1 MKKIF
6 KFILT
11 SFPLVTASSMA
22 ISCGRNVD
30 TPEKIEQKQLFSS
43 SNSKEKIET
52 LWLETTLK
60 KINNIELNTDLLENS
75 DFVQKAFQ
83 AYSTY
88 VDFKNQSDSL
98 YMSKEVNKL
107 LSDGSLS
114 SSEINT
120 LNTLTLKYKSTPNI
134 EQFKILFKNEL
145 SNVKTQT
152 LKLLLVSSYFD
163 LWKEE
168 EIKKVANDLYT
179 KNKDNFDLKNY
190 LLIDYLVD
198 KKLVQLWEYS
208 DKNTS
213 DLFTSSYRIISNLND
228 YNNIALQTYSEDKF
242 ISQNLFLTNNSFE
255 TKMFGYQGIKN
266 ISFNLDNS
274 INTLKQIKNAS
285 DYSGFYD
292 YENNKL
298 IQVNDNMNLITP
310 IKITNN
316 NSSIQIAYIN
326 RLLPIGKLITVD
338 NPDKD
343 KEGQPNQIQKTILT
357 LENTPFMNNLI
368 KLQVLLSLND
378 DTLYNKALDA
388 FVMLGYKF
396 VILNDTLK
404 KSLEGVKYID

>member
-6 KFILT
+6 KFIFT

-30 TPEKIEQKQLFSS
+30 TPEKIEQEQLFSS

-75 DFVQKAFQ
+75 DFVQKAFIR
-83 AYSTY
+83 YNTY

-163 LWKEE
+163 LSKEE

-213 DLFTSSYRIISNLND
+213 DLFTSSHRIISNLND

-242 ISQNLFLTNNSFE
+242 ISQNLLLTNNSFE

-274 INTLKQIKNAS
+274 INRLKQIKNAS

-368 KLQVLLSLND
+368 KLQVLLFLND

>member
-6 KFILT
+6 KFIFT

-30 TPEKIEQKQLFSS
+30 TPEKIEQEQLFSS

-114 SSEINT
+114 SSEVNT

-163 LWKEE
+163 LSKEE

-213 DLFTSSYRIISNLND
+213 DLFTSSHRIISNLND

-242 ISQNLFLTNNSFE
+242 ISQNLLLTNNSFE

-298 IQVNDNMNLITP
+298 IQVSDNMNLITP

-338 NPDKD
+338 NPEKD

>member
-6 KFILT
+6 KFVFT

-30 TPEKIEQKQLFSS
+30 TPEKIEQEQLFSS

-60 KINNIELNTDLLENS
+60 KINNIELNTDLLKNS

-163 LWKEE
+163 LSKEE

-213 DLFTSSYRIISNLND
+213 DLFTSSHRIISNLND

-242 ISQNLFLTNNSFE
+242 ISQNLLLTNNSFE

-274 INTLKQIKNAS
+274 INRLKQIKNAS

-368 KLQVLLSLND
+368 KLQVLLFLND

>member
-6 KFILT
+6 KFIFT

-30 TPEKIEQKQLFSS
+30 TPEKIEQEQLFSS

-60 KINNIELNTDLLENS
+60 KINNIELNTDLLKNS

-163 LWKEE
+163 LSKEE

-213 DLFTSSYRIISNLND
+213 DLFTSSHRIISNLND

-242 ISQNLFLTNNSFE
+242 ISQNLLLTNNSFE

-274 INTLKQIKNAS
+274 INRLKQIKNAS

-368 KLQVLLSLND
+368 KLQVLLFLND
-378 DTLYNKALDA
+378 DTLYNKALDS

>member
-1 MKKIF
+1 
-6 KFILT
+6 
-11 SFPLVTASSMA
+11 
-22 ISCGRNVD
+22 
-30 TPEKIEQKQLFSS
+30 
-43 SNSKEKIET
+43 
-52 LWLETTLK
+52 
-60 KINNIELNTDLLENS
+60 
-75 DFVQKAFQ
+75 
-83 AYSTY
+83 
-88 VDFKNQSDSL
+88 
-98 YMSKEVNKL
+98 MSKEVNKL

-163 LWKEE
+163 LSKEE

-213 DLFTSSYRIISNLND
+213 DLFTSSHRIISNLDD

-242 ISQNLFLTNNSFE
+242 ISQNLLLTNNSFE
-255 TKMFGYQGIKN
+255 TKMFGYKGIKN

>member
-6 KFILT
+6 KFIFT

-30 TPEKIEQKQLFSS
+30 TPEKIEQSQLFSS

-163 LWKEE
+163 LSKEE

-242 ISQNLFLTNNSFE
+242 ISQNLLLTNNSFE

-298 IQVNDNMNLITP
+298 IQVNDNMKLITP

-338 NPDKD
+338 NPEKD

-388 FVMLGYKF
+388 FVILGYKF

>member
-1 MKKIF
+1 MFKKH
-6 KFILT
+6 
-11 SFPLVTASSMA
+11 S
-22 ISCGRNVD
+22 RYN
-30 TPEKIEQKQLFSS
+30 
-43 SNSKEKIET
+43 
-52 LWLETTLK
+52 
-60 KINNIELNTDLLENS
+60 
-75 DFVQKAFQ
+75 
-83 AYSTY
+83 TY

-163 LWKEE
+163 LSKEE

-213 DLFTSSYRIISNLND
+213 DLFTSSHRIISNLND

-242 ISQNLFLTNNSFE
+242 ISQNLLLTNNSFE

-274 INTLKQIKNAS
+274 INRLKQIKNAS

-368 KLQVLLSLND
+368 KLQVLLFLND

>member
-1 MKKIF
+1 M
-6 KFILT
+6 
-11 SFPLVTASSMA
+11 
-22 ISCGRNVD
+22 RRR
-30 TPEKIEQKQLFSS
+30 
-43 SNSKEKIET
+43 
-52 LWLETTLK
+52 
-60 KINNIELNTDLLENS
+60 
-75 DFVQKAFQ
+75 
-83 AYSTY
+83 YSTY

-163 LWKEE
+163 LSKEE

-213 DLFTSSYRIISNLND
+213 DLFTSSHRIISNLDD

-242 ISQNLFLTNNSFE
+242 ISQNLLLTNNSFE
-255 TKMFGYQGIKN
+255 TKMFGYKGIKN

>member
-6 KFILT
+6 KFIFT

-30 TPEKIEQKQLFSS
+30 TPEKIEQEQLFSS

-120 LNTLTLKYKSTPNI
+120 LNKLTLRYKSTPNI

-163 LWKEE
+163 LSKEE

-213 DLFTSSYRIISNLND
+213 DLFTSSHRIISNLND

-242 ISQNLFLTNNSFE
+242 ISQNLLLTNNSFE

-298 IQVNDNMNLITP
+298 IQVSDNMNLITP

-368 KLQVLLSLND
+368 KLQVLLFLND

>member
-6 KFILT
+6 KFIFT

-75 DFVQKAFQ
+75 DFVQKAFIR
-83 AYSTY
+83 YSTY

-163 LWKEE
+163 LSKEE

-213 DLFTSSYRIISNLND
+213 DLFTSSHRIISNLDD

-242 ISQNLFLTNNSFE
+242 ISQNLLLTNNSFE

>member
-6 KFILT
+6 KFIFT

-30 TPEKIEQKQLFSS
+30 TPEKIEQEQLFSS

-163 LWKEE
+163 LSKEE

-179 KNKDNFDLKNY
+179 KNKDNFDLKKY

-213 DLFTSSYRIISNLND
+213 DLFTSSHRIISNLND

-242 ISQNLFLTNNSFE
+242 ISQNLLLTNNSFE

>member
-6 KFILT
+6 KFIFT

-120 LNTLTLKYKSTPNI
+120 LNTLTLKYKSNPNI

-163 LWKEE
+163 LSKEE

-213 DLFTSSYRIISNLND
+213 DLFTSSHRIISNLND

-242 ISQNLFLTNNSFE
+242 ISQNLLLTNNSFE

-378 DTLYNKALDA
+378 DNLYNKALDA

>member
-6 KFILT
+6 KFIFT

-163 LWKEE
+163 LSKEE

-213 DLFTSSYRIISNLND
+213 DLFTSSHRIISNLDD

-242 ISQNLFLTNNSFE
+242 ISQNLLLTNNSFE

>member
-1 MKKIF
+1 MILFKKHSI
-6 KFILT
+6 
-11 SFPLVTASSMA
+11 
-22 ISCGRNVD
+22 R
-30 TPEKIEQKQLFSS
+30 
-43 SNSKEKIET
+43 
-52 LWLETTLK
+52 
-60 KINNIELNTDLLENS
+60 
-75 DFVQKAFQ
+75 
-83 AYSTY
+83 YSTY

-163 LWKEE
+163 LSKEE

-213 DLFTSSYRIISNLND
+213 DLFTSSHRIISNLDD

-242 ISQNLFLTNNSFE
+242 ISQNLLLTNNSFE

-388 FVMLGYKF
+388 FVMLG
-396 VILNDTLK
+396 
-404 KSLEGVKYID
+404 

>member
-6 KFILT
+6 KFIFT

-163 LWKEE
+163 LSKEE

-190 LLIDYLVD
+190 FLIDYLVD

-213 DLFTSSYRIISNLND
+213 DLFTSSHRIISNLND

-242 ISQNLFLTNNSFE
+242 ISQNLLLTNNSFE
-255 TKMFGYQGIKN
+255 TKMFGYKGIKN

>member
-6 KFILT
+6 KFIFT

-30 TPEKIEQKQLFSS
+30 TPEKIEQEQLFSS

-163 LWKEE
+163 LSKEE

-213 DLFTSSYRIISNLND
+213 DLFTSSHRIISNLND

-242 ISQNLFLTNNSFE
+242 ISQNLLLTNNSFE

-298 IQVNDNMNLITP
+298 IQVSDNMNLITP

-368 KLQVLLSLND
+368 KLQVLLFLND

>member
-6 KFILT
+6 KFIFT

-30 TPEKIEQKQLFSS
+30 TPEKIEQEQLFSS

-75 DFVQKAFQ
+75 DFVQKAFIR
-83 AYSTY
+83 YSIH

-163 LWKEE
+163 LSKEE

-213 DLFTSSYRIISNLND
+213 DLFTSSHRIISNLND

-242 ISQNLFLTNNSFE
+242 ISQNLLLTNNSFE

-274 INTLKQIKNAS
+274 INRLKQIKNAS

-368 KLQVLLSLND
+368 KLQVLLFLND

>member
-1 MKKIF
+1 
-6 KFILT
+6 
-11 SFPLVTASSMA
+11 
-22 ISCGRNVD
+22 
-30 TPEKIEQKQLFSS
+30 
-43 SNSKEKIET
+43 
-52 LWLETTLK
+52 
-60 KINNIELNTDLLENS
+60 
-75 DFVQKAFQ
+75 
-83 AYSTY
+83 
-88 VDFKNQSDSL
+88 
-98 YMSKEVNKL
+98 MSKEVNKL

-163 LWKEE
+163 LSKEE

-213 DLFTSSYRIISNLND
+213 DLFTSSHRIISNLND

-242 ISQNLFLTNNSFE
+242 ISQNLLLTNNSFE

-274 INTLKQIKNAS
+274 INRLKQIKNAS

-368 KLQVLLSLND
+368 KLQVLLFLND

>member
-6 KFILT
+6 KFIFT

-30 TPEKIEQKQLFSS
+30 TPEKIEQEQLFSS

-60 KINNIELNTDLLENS
+60 KINNVELNTDLLENS

-163 LWKEE
+163 LSKEE

-213 DLFTSSYRIISNLND
+213 DLFTSSHRIISNLND

-242 ISQNLFLTNNSFE
+242 ISQNLLLTNNSFE

-343 KEGQPNQIQKTILT
+343 KEGQPNRIQKTILT

-368 KLQVLLSLND
+368 KLQVLLFLND

-396 VILNDTLK
+396 VILNNTLK

>member
-6 KFILT
+6 KFIFT

-30 TPEKIEQKQLFSS
+30 TPEKIEQAQLFSS

-163 LWKEE
+163 LSKEE

-213 DLFTSSYRIISNLND
+213 DLFTSSHRIISNLND

-242 ISQNLFLTNNSFE
+242 ISQNLLLTNNSFE

-378 DTLYNKALDA
+378 DTLYNKALDS

>member
-6 KFILT
+6 KFIFT

-22 ISCGRNVD
+22 ISCGRSVD
-30 TPEKIEQKQLFSS
+30 TPEKIEQEQLFSS

-163 LWKEE
+163 LSKEE

-213 DLFTSSYRIISNLND
+213 DLFTSSHRIISNLND
-228 YNNIALQTYSEDKF
+228 YNNIALETYSEDKF
-242 ISQNLFLTNNSFE
+242 ISQNLLLTNNSFE

>member
-6 KFILT
+6 KFIFT

-30 TPEKIEQKQLFSS
+30 TPEKIEQEQLFSS

-60 KINNIELNTDLLENS
+60 KINNIELNTDLLKNS

-163 LWKEE
+163 LSKEE

-213 DLFTSSYRIISNLND
+213 DLFTSSHRIISNLND

-242 ISQNLFLTNNSFE
+242 ISQNLLLTNNSFE

-274 INTLKQIKNAS
+274 INRLKQIKNAS

-298 IQVNDNMNLITP
+298 IQVNDNMKLITP

-338 NPDKD
+338 NPEKE

>member
-6 KFILT
+6 KFIFT

-30 TPEKIEQKQLFSS
+30 TPEKIEQKQLFRS

-145 SNVKTQT
+145 SNVKIQT

-163 LWKEE
+163 LSKEE

-213 DLFTSSYRIISNLND
+213 DLFTSSHRIISNLND

-242 ISQNLFLTNNSFE
+242 ISQNLLLTNNSFE

-298 IQVNDNMNLITP
+298 IQVNENMNLITP

>member
-6 KFILT
+6 KFIFT

-30 TPEKIEQKQLFSS
+30 TPEKIEQEQLFSS

-60 KINNIELNTDLLENS
+60 KINNIELNTDLLKNS

-163 LWKEE
+163 LSKEE

-213 DLFTSSYRIISNLND
+213 DLFTSSHRIISNLND

-242 ISQNLFLTNNSFE
+242 ISQNLLLTNNSFE

>member
-1 MKKIF
+1 
-6 KFILT
+6 
-11 SFPLVTASSMA
+11 
-22 ISCGRNVD
+22 
-30 TPEKIEQKQLFSS
+30 
-43 SNSKEKIET
+43 
-52 LWLETTLK
+52 
-60 KINNIELNTDLLENS
+60 
-75 DFVQKAFQ
+75 
-83 AYSTY
+83 
-88 VDFKNQSDSL
+88 
-98 YMSKEVNKL
+98 MSKEVNKL

-145 SNVKTQT
+145 SNVKIQT

-163 LWKEE
+163 LSKEE

-213 DLFTSSYRIISNLND
+213 DLFTSSHRIISNLND

-242 ISQNLFLTNNSFE
+242 ISQNLLLTNNSFE

-298 IQVNDNMNLITP
+298 IQVNENMNLITP

>member
-6 KFILT
+6 KFIFT

-30 TPEKIEQKQLFSS
+30 TPEKIEQEQLFSS

-114 SSEINT
+114 YSEINT

-163 LWKEE
+163 LSKEE
-168 EIKKVANDLYT
+168 EIKKVAKDLYT

-213 DLFTSSYRIISNLND
+213 DLFTSSHRIISNLND

-242 ISQNLFLTNNSFE
+242 ISQNLLLTNNSFE

>member
-6 KFILT
+6 KFIFT

-30 TPEKIEQKQLFSS
+30 TPEKIEQEQLFSS

-60 KINNIELNTDLLENS
+60 KINNIELNTDLLKNT

-163 LWKEE
+163 LSKEE

-213 DLFTSSYRIISNLND
+213 DLFTSSHRIISNLND

-242 ISQNLFLTNNSFE
+242 ISQNLLLTNNSFE

>member
-6 KFILT
+6 KFIFT

-30 TPEKIEQKQLFSS
+30 TPEKIEQEQLFSS

-120 LNTLTLKYKSTPNI
+120 LNTLTLKYKSIPNI

-163 LWKEE
+163 LSKEE

-213 DLFTSSYRIISNLND
+213 DLFTSSHRIISNLND

-242 ISQNLFLTNNSFE
+242 ISQNLLLTNNSFE

-274 INTLKQIKNAS
+274 INKLKQIKNAS

>member
-6 KFILT
+6 KFIFT

-163 LWKEE
+163 LSKEE

-213 DLFTSSYRIISNLND
+213 DLFTSSHRIISNLND

-242 ISQNLFLTNNSFE
+242 ISQNLLLTNNSFE

-368 KLQVLLSLND
+368 KLQVLLFLND

>member
-6 KFILT
+6 KFIFT

-30 TPEKIEQKQLFSS
+30 TPEKIEQEQLFSS

-75 DFVQKAFQ
+75 NFVQKAFQ

-114 SSEINT
+114 YSEINT
-120 LNTLTLKYKSTPNI
+120 LNTLTLKYKSTPNV

-163 LWKEE
+163 LSKEE

-213 DLFTSSYRIISNLND
+213 DLFTSSHRIISNLND

-242 ISQNLFLTNNSFE
+242 ISQNLLLTNNSFE